1 MSGEPKEPRQYIDP
15 MLVARMIAN
24 ATLADRATLSRYL
37 GMSYMDSTGDYKR
50 DLYTALGYPTT
61 LCFDNYLSR
70 YARQDIAK
78 RIVAAPV
85 EEAWQFLP
93 SIVEDEDPKN
103 TTQFEKALEE
113 LGKRV
118 NLFDVIERA
127 DLLSGIGRF
136 GVIVL
141 GYDDGKEAWKQPVE
155 GTRELKFLLPFS
167 EKSVTIEQFVTD
179 GSDPRYNLP
188 EFYKISPQTLNNQVD
203 TVSLTGTHVVHWS
216 RVIHLAEGLL
226 EDDVYGEPRLRSV
239 WNRLED
245 IERLSGGS
253 AEMFWRGAFPGMGFN
268 LDPDMVWDETV
279 TDSQGRTP
287 REAQEEEI
295 EALIHGLRRYA
306 RLQGI
311 KAEQF
316 LPQVASP
323 LEHLD
328 AQFQLISAATGIPKR
343 ILTGSE
349 RGELASSQDEDAWIR
364 KLDRRRRRYL
374 EPKIIR
380 PIIDRFIAH
389 GVLPEPSDGYQVNW
403 PDMLT
408 TDGMEQA
415 EIAAK
420 TTEALSKY
428 AQSPGIESVV
438 PVEVFLKE
446 VMGFSYDLVESIA
459 SSIKE
464 KMANEQDEI
473 DKDRQNLLDEDVDAE

>member
-1 MSGEPKEPRQYIDP
+1 MSEEQKEPRQYMDP
-15 MLVARMIAN
+15 MLVVRLLAN
-24 ATLADRATLSRYL
+24 ATLADRSNLARYL
-37 GMSYMDSTGDYKR
+37 GRSYMDSTGEFKR
-50 DLYTALGYPTT
+50 DLYSALGYPTT
-61 LCFDNYLSR
+61 LCFDDYLAR

-93 SIVEDEDPKN
+93 SIVEDEDPKV

-113 LGKRV
+113 LSKRV

-141 GYDDGKEAWKQPVE
+141 GYDDGKESWRQPVE

-167 EKSVTIEQFVTD
+167 EQSVTIEQFVLD

-188 EFYKISPQTLNNQVD
+188 ELYKISPQTLNNQTD
-203 TVSLTGTHVVHWS
+203 TVSLTGTHEVHWS

-245 IERLSGGS
+245 IERISGGS
-253 AEMFWRGAFPGMGFN
+253 SEMFWRGAFPGMAFN
-268 LDPDMVWDETV
+268 LDPEMVWDESV

-295 EALIHGLRRYA
+295 ANFIHGFRRQL

-316 LPQVASP
+316 LPQAVSP
-323 LEHLD
+323 LDHLD

-364 KLDRRRRRYL
+364 KLNRRRQRYL
-374 EPKIIR
+374 EPKILR
-380 PIIDRFIAH
+380 PTIDRLIDH
-389 GVLPEPSDGYQVNW
+389 GVLPAPADGYQVNW

-408 TDGMEQA
+408 TNGMEQA

-420 TTEALSKY
+420 VTEALSKY
-428 AQSPGIESVV
+428 ALSPGIESVV
-438 PVEVFLKE
+438 PVEMFLKE
-446 VMGFSYDLVESIA
+446 VMGFSYEQVDAIA
-459 SSIKE
+459 DIIKGQ
-464 KMANEQDEI
+464 MAKENDEI
-473 DKDRQNLLDEDVDAE
+473 DKDRQAIHEEEAA